1 MQTFFI
7 ITGFC
12 SSFKVGFKDFLWKNI
27 KTLLIPSILLFLFSE
42 YYKMIVFQ
50 ADNHPFVLLLDWLTT
65 GGPWFIITMFW
76 AKIIYYGIYKLSVKY
91 QIALMGL
98 LYFSGLV
105 LPHFHVI
112 NYQWH
117 QHVFLMIADLYVG
130 TWCKTHVDV
139 MERYLKPVA
148 YFGALSIVLQNFIAQ
163 LGGIYTVP
171 EHDFGIGVTI
181 WNFPVHIA
189 NALSGTAFI
198 FYISK
203 RIGENKFLKT
213 MGTGTLIVYLWNGI
227 VYRSVVKAFL
237 WAYRPDDLLLCS
249 LFHIVTLGLCYL
261 SFYFIIKLIYQH
273 KSLNWIVGKW

>member
-1 MQTFFI
+1 MTATPKPRITYIDVAKGILICCLLYGHIRVYGPMDGLQDDVMQLMSKTGPLYGAFFMQTFFI

-12 SSFKVGFKDFLWKNI
+12 SSFKVGFKNFLWKNI

-117 QHVFLMIADLYVG
+117 QHVFLMIPYLYVG
-130 TWCKTHVDV
+130 TWCKAHVDV

-163 LGGIYTVP
+163 LGG
-171 EHDFGIGVTI
+171 
-181 WNFPVHIA
+181 
-189 NALSGTAFI
+189 AFI
-198 FYISK
+198 RFP
-203 RIGENKFLKT
+203 NT
-213 MGTGTLIVYLWNGI
+213 TLE
-227 VYRSVVKAFL
+227 
-237 WAYRPDDLLLCS
+237 
-249 LFHIVTLGLCYL
+249 
-261 SFYFIIKLIYQH
+261 
-273 KSLNWIVGKW
+273 